1 MANKYPNSG
10 KFSKNK
16 RKTEDKHAD
25 ISGSANIEGVDYWIS
40 GWLKEGNDGKFYSL
54 QFKPKEAKEA
64 VSKTNH
70 DIDDDIPF

>member
-1 MANKYPNSG
+1 MTNKYPNSG
-10 KFSKNK
+10 IISKNE

-25 ISGSANIEGVDYWIS
+25 ISGSANVEGVDYWVS
-40 GWLKEGNDGKFYSL
+40 GWLKEGAKGKFYSL
-54 QFKPKEAKEA
+54 QFKPKEAKKA